1 MSSIAESAKA
11 DKRQA
16 KKLKASQKEQE
27 ANPVAKAGWFAE
39 TVVVLLCLA
48 WIVPTLGLFMTSLR
62 PAADANANGWWNAI
76 ANPMSLTLGNYKEAL
91 LHGSF
96 PMGNAFINSLAVSIP
111 ATIIPIKLAAFA
123 AYAFTFLDFKGRDFL
138 FVTIVAVMVV
148 PAQVALQPMLD
159 MLGPRGINIS
169 GQYVSV
175 WLLHAGFGMPLAVY
189 TLRNYMT
196 TLPRSIIE
204 SAKVD
209 GASHFQ
215 TFWKL
220 VFPMSMPAIAGFA
233 ILQFLWVWND
243 LLIAMMFLKPQN
255 ATVIVS
261 LAGIMGTQ
269 GQGWELLTA
278 GAFISMLVPMAI
290 FFGMQRF
297 FVRGMTSG
305 AVKG

>member
-111 ATIIPIKLAAFA
+111 ATIIPILIAAFA
-123 AYAFTFLDFKGRDFL
+123 AYVFTFMEFKGRDLL
-138 FVTIVAVMVV
+138 FIVVVGLLVV
-148 PAQVALQPMLD
+148 PNQVALVPL
-159 MLGPRGINIS
+159 LLLFTKWGIS
-169 GQYVSV
+169 GNFVGV
-175 WLLHAGFGMPLAVY
+175 WIAHTGFGMPLAIY
-189 TLRNYMT
+189 ILRNYMA
-196 TLPRSIIE
+196 TLPKSLVE
-204 SAKVD
+204 SASID

-220 VFPMSMPAIAGFA
+220 IIPISTPALASFA
-233 ILQFLWVWND
+233 IFQFLWVWND
-243 LLIAMMFLKPQN
+243 LLVALIFLGSGDNMVLTQAM
-255 ATVIVS
+255 AS
-261 LAGIMGTQ
+261 LAGSRNES
-269 GQGWELLTA
+269 WHLLTA
-278 GAFISMLVPMAI
+278 AGFFSILAPMAV
-290 FFGMQRF
+290 FFSLQRF
-297 FVRGMTSG
+297 FVRGMTAG